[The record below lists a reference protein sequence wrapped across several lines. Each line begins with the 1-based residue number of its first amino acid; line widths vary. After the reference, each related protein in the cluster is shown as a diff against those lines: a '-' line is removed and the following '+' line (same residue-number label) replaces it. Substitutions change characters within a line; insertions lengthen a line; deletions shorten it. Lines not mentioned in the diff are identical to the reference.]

1 MHDQHPGSTRT
12 AHTRC
17 CPRAAAARAVRAQ
30 LARCPCAARVLRV
43 PSHREAET
51 APVPKKTVKLGM
63 TTRIVRGRPH
73 QPDTQ
78 AACVQMHSI
87 TSTTSSAERNFAAF
101 KKTMQ
106 DRCTILFK

>member
-1 MHDQHPGSTRT
+1 MVQST
-12 AHTRC
+12 
-17 CPRAAAARAVRAQ
+17 PLSAAAQAHAGRMGAKRFW
-30 LARCPCAARVLRV
+30 
-43 PSHREAET
+43 
-51 APVPKKTVKLGM
+51 KLHGED
-63 TTRIVRGRPH
+63 